1 MTIVTTMKAVAE
13 TPLSIDHAASGFD
26 ARPAWRSALR
36 PGRRPASRDARF
48 PATRAFDS
56 DRAAWQAIAVCLG
69 WSAMIVAAHHTR
81 TGPVGHRTALILH
94 LVSLAVGFG
103 TVLAVDACG
112 LAVLTGR
119 RTIAWMLRFSA
130 RADALIWAGFTG
142 LGVSGVFLDPK
153 FGNAATLV
161 NLYAVLVVG
170 LNGVYAGTVRDRLPV
185 LADDAGVQDLPRS
198 LLLRALGSGL
208 LSQAAWWTSIMIGT
222 FAS

>member
-1 MTIVTTMKAVAE
+1 M
-13 TPLSIDHAASGFD
+13 
-26 ARPAWRSALR
+26 
-36 PGRRPASRDARF
+36 
-48 PATRAFDS
+48 
-56 DRAAWQAIAVCLG
+56 VCLG

-81 TGPVGHRTALILH
+81 TGPTGHRVALAVH

-112 LAVLTGR
+112 LAVLAGR

-130 RADALIWAGFTG
+130 RADVLIWAGFTG

-153 FGNAATLV
+153 FGDAATLL
-161 NLYAVLVVG
+161 NLYAVLILG
-170 LNGVYAGTVRDRLPV
+170 LNGVYARTVRDRLPA
-185 LADDAGVQDLPRS
+185 LAGDAGVPDLPRP

-208 LSQAAWWTSIMIGT
+208 LSQAAWWISIVIGT